1 MTYMNDQLTNFTF
14 LARTAPYGNNRSN
27 LLMDIALAS
36 SVFEQKSNYVFMD
49 DAIYQLL
56 RNQNADHIQTKTF
69 GKAIEAI
76 KLYGIN
82 NIYVFEKSLT
92 ERSVSLDE
100 LVLNPE
106 IINQKQLQKLIRNSE
121 NVISL

>member
-1 MTYMNDQLTNFTF
+1 MNDQLTNSTF
-14 LARTAPYGNNRSN
+14 LARTAPYGTNRCN

-56 RNQNADHIQTKTF
+56 RNQNADHIHTKTF
-69 GKAIEAI
+69 GKAIEAL

-82 NIYVFEKSLT
+82 NIYVLEKSLT

-106 IINQKQLQKLIRNSE
+106 IINQQQLQELVRNSQ

>member
-1 MTYMNDQLTNFTF
+1 MNDQLTNFTF

-82 NIYVFEKSLT
+82 NIYVFEKSLK

>member
-1 MTYMNDQLTNFTF
+1 MNYQLTNFTF
-14 LARTAPYGNNRSN
+14 LARTAPYGTNRCN

-56 RNQNADHIQTKTF
+56 RNQNADHIHTKTF
-69 GKAIEAI
+69 SKAIEAL

-82 NIYVFEKSLT
+82 NIYVLEKSLT

-106 IINQKQLQKLIRNSE
+106 IINRQQLQELVRNSQ

>member
-1 MTYMNDQLTNFTF
+1 MNDQLTNFTF

-106 IINQKQLQKLIRNSE
+106 IINQKQLQKLIRNSQ

>member
-1 MTYMNDQLTNFTF
+1 MNDQLTNFTF

-76 KLYGIN
+76 KIYGIN
-82 NIYVFEKSLT
+82 NIYVFEKSLK

>member
-1 MTYMNDQLTNFTF
+1 MNDELTNFTF
-14 LARTAPYGNNRSN
+14 LARTAPYGNNRSS

-56 RNQNADHIQTKTF
+56 RDQNADRIQAKTF

-82 NIYVFEKSLT
+82 NIYVFENSLK

>member
-1 MTYMNDQLTNFTF
+1 MNDELTNFTF
-14 LARTAPYGNNRSN
+14 LARTAPYGNNRSS

-82 NIYVFEKSLT
+82 NIYVFENSLK

>member
-1 MTYMNDQLTNFTF
+1 MNDQLTNFTF
-14 LARTAPYGNNRSN
+14 LARTAPYGNNRCN

-56 RNQNADHIQTKTF
+56 RNQNADHIHTKTF
-69 GKAIEAI
+69 SKAIEAL

-82 NIYVFEKSLT
+82 NIYVLKKSLT

-106 IINQKQLQKLIRNSE
+106 IINQQQLQELVRNSQ

>member
-1 MTYMNDQLTNFTF
+1 
-14 LARTAPYGNNRSN
+14 
-27 LLMDIALAS
+27 MDIALAS

-49 DAIYQLL
+49 DAIFQLL
-56 RNQNADHIQTKTF
+56 RKQNADHIQAKTF
-69 GKAIEAI
+69 GNAIEAL

-82 NIYVFEKSLT
+82 NIYVLEKSLT

-106 IINQKQLQKLIRNSE
+106 IINQQQLQELVRNSQ

>member
-1 MTYMNDQLTNFTF
+1 MNDQLTNFTF

-82 NIYVFEKSLT
+82 NIYVYEKSLK

-106 IINQKQLQKLIRNSE
+106 IINQRQLQKLIRNSE

>member
-1 MTYMNDQLTNFTF
+1 MNDELTNFTF
-14 LARTAPYGNNRSN
+14 LARTAPYGNNRSS

-56 RNQNADHIQTKTF
+56 RDQNADRIQAKTF

-76 KLYGIN
+76 KLYGIY
-82 NIYVFEKSLT
+82 NIYVVEKSLT
-92 ERSVSLDE
+92 ERSISLDE

-106 IINQKQLQKLIRNSE
+106 IINQKQLQKLIRNSQ

>member
-1 MTYMNDQLTNFTF
+1 
-14 LARTAPYGNNRSN
+14 
-27 LLMDIALAS
+27 
-36 SVFEQKSNYVFMD
+36 MD

-56 RNQNADHIQTKTF
+56 RNQNADHIHTKTF
-69 GKAIEAI
+69 GKTIEAL

-82 NIYVFEKSLT
+82 NIYVLEKSLT

-106 IINQKQLQKLIRNSE
+106 IINQQQLQELVRNSQ

>member
-1 MTYMNDQLTNFTF
+1 MIDQLTNFTF

-82 NIYVFEKSLT
+82 NIYVYEKSLK

>member
-1 MTYMNDQLTNFTF
+1 MNDELTNFTF
-14 LARTAPYGNNRSN
+14 LARTAPYGNNRSS

-82 NIYVFEKSLT
+82 NIYVYEKSLK

-106 IINQKQLQKLIRNSE
+106 IINQRQLQKLIRNSE

>member
-1 MTYMNDQLTNFTF
+1 MNDQLTNFTF
-14 LARTAPYGNNRSN
+14 LARTAPYGNNRST

-82 NIYVFEKSLT
+82 NIYVYEKSLK

-106 IINQKQLQKLIRNSE
+106 TINQKQLQKLIRNSE

>member
-1 MTYMNDQLTNFTF
+1 MNDQLTNFTF

-82 NIYVFEKSLT
+82 NIYVLKKSLT

-106 IINQKQLQKLIRNSE
+106 IINQKQLQKLIRNSQ

>member
-1 MTYMNDQLTNFTF
+1 MNDQLTNFTF

-56 RNQNADHIQTKTF
+56 RNQNADQIQTKTF

-82 NIYVFEKSLT
+82 NIYVYEKSLK

>member
-1 MTYMNDQLTNFTF
+1 MDDQLTNFTF

-56 RNQNADHIQTKTF
+56 KNQNADHIQTKTF

-76 KLYGIN
+76 NLYGIN
-82 NIYVFEKSLT
+82 NIYVFEKSLK

-100 LVLNPE
+100 LILNPE
-106 IINQKQLQKLIRNSE
+106 VVNQQQLQKLIRNSQ

>member
-1 MTYMNDQLTNFTF
+1 MNDQLTNFTF

-82 NIYVFEKSLT
+82 NIYVYEKSLK

>member
-1 MTYMNDQLTNFTF
+1 MNDQLTNFTF

-82 NIYVFEKSLT
+82 NIYVYEKSLK

-106 IINQKQLQKLIRNSE
+106 IISQKQLQKLIRNSE